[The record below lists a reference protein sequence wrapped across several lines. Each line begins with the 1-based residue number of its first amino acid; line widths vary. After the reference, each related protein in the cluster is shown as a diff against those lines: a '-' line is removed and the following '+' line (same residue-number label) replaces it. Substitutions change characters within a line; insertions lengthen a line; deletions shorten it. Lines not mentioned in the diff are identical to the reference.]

1 MSGGQLA
8 DNLVLL
14 LPTVTAQRS
23 GAVGKELFIPDIP
36 DLPTALVPNPIVGW
50 RSNIEA
56 FLHQHPFDR
65 SVFVM
70 IRYRRRT
77 EAIIT
82 RIKQALHAKGLF
94 AVIASEHAI
103 TDDLYNPI
111 ACLLC
116 CARGIAVF
124 DTAERRETFNP
135 NVAYELGML
144 HLLGRPC
151 LILKHRQLKTL
162 QTDILMKVYVAFRN
176 AADVSQLVTDWKE
189 L

>member
-1 MSGGQLA
+1 
-8 DNLVLL
+8 
-14 LPTVTAQRS
+14 
-23 GAVGKELFIPDIP
+23 
-36 DLPTALVPNPIVGW
+36 
-50 RSNIEA
+50 
-56 FLHQHPFDR
+56 
-65 SVFVM
+65 M